1 MKCRKCDELLS
12 DYKYAVKL
20 FTTALLHGGN
30 HLHIAKETEDLA
42 RKCHDTSDALMD
54 HLGEHPRDPSQ
65 KAASSEPCN

>member
-30 HLHIAKETEDLA
+30 QLHTAKETEDLA
-42 RKCHDTSDALMD
+42 RKCNDTGDALMG
-54 HLGEHPRDPSQ
+54 HLREHRRDLSQ
-65 KAASSEPCN
+65 KAASS